1 MTNNESLEN
10 EKTKD
15 AFDQLTKQISE
26 KIIGKNL
33 KALYEGLIP
42 YIPKILDTF
51 DIQTNEDF
59 SFIIQKLTNEAL
71 TKKTATPYKLN
82 KEIFE
87 ALIDS
92 LQPYAPETQ
101 ILDGSV
107 KGLDKPPKTLTPSL
121 YKSNGKV
128 IVVDNAVVPTGISKD
143 GKQYLSR
150 QKLNVYCKKGYTVK
164 PKTVNFKGKK
174 LEGRICS
181 LDTQNRK
188 GVFEDE

>member
-10 EKTKD
+10 EKTND
-15 AFDQLTKQISE
+15 IFDQLTKKISE
-26 KIIGKNL
+26 KVIGKNL

-42 YIPKILDTF
+42 FIPEILSTF

-59 SFIIQKLTNEAL
+59 SFMIQKLTNEAL
-71 TKKTATPYKLN
+71 TKKTGTPYKLN
-82 KEIFE
+82 EEIFK

-101 ILDGSV
+101 ILDGTV
-107 KGLDKPPKTLTPSL
+107 KGLDNPPKTLTPSL

-128 IVVDNAVVPTGISKD
+128 IIVDNAVVPTGISKD
-143 GKQYLSR
+143 GKQYLPR